1 MKRNSS
7 RLSVDYSGE
16 PLTSRIEVKVRFSE
30 VDSIRVVWHGSYVKY
45 MEDGREDFGEKYGLE
60 YMTIFNNGYT
70 APMVD
75 MNLRYLQSV
84 TVGDTVIV
92 ETRYVPTKA
101 AKIIFE
107 YSIFRKS
114 DNALVLTATT
124 TQVFMS
130 KSEGILE
137 LNNPPFYEEWKKR
150 WGVE

>member
-16 PLTSRIEVKVRFSE
+16 PLMSRIEVKVRFSE

-70 APMVD
+70 APKVD

-84 TVGDTVIV
+84 TVGDTVITHLF
-92 ETRYVPTKA
+92 TRSGKSVGASNDLAIYVYA
-101 AKIIFE
+101 
-107 YSIFRKS
+107 SR
-114 DNALVLTATT
+114 
-124 TQVFMS
+124 
-130 KSEGILE
+130 
-137 LNNPPFYEEWKKR
+137 
-150 WGVE
+150 